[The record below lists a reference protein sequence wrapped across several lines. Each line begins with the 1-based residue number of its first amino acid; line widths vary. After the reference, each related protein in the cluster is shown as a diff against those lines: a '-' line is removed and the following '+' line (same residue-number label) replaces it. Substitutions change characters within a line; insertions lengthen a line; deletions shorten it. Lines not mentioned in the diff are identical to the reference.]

1 MADTTARAWKATRNS
16 KAGVFINEERVVVA
30 GDNTNFIVADNRGIT
45 IKGPISFAQMDSER
59 RYGGLFLGPTEFQ
72 QMIPSTIVT
81 PGPQKFPMPPISGI
95 GNVLADVAYF
105 SLLLV

>member
-1 MADTTARAWKATRNS
+1 MADNTARAWKATRNS
-16 KAGVFINEERVVVA
+16 KSGVFLNETRVVVA
-30 GDNTNFIVADNRGIT
+30 GDNNNFIVADDRGIT
-45 IKGPISFAQMDSER
+45 IKGPVSFVQMDSER

-81 PGPQKFPMPPISGI
+81 PGAQKFPIPPISGI
-95 GNVLADVAYF
+95 ANVLADVAYF